1 MAYDLETARI
11 RIGLE
16 STDTS
21 KDVELTAAMEASL
34 HYAEKYCDRF
44 FMFQE
49 DVAELIHFE
58 SSYVQLHRYP
68 VTAVASIKFDS
79 ADFMVSWVPLAT
91 AIPIGGANESSWS
104 ASRPCGEPLEVP
116 YHIEKKTG
124 RLVFDSRFYSHEL
137 TVNYSG
143 GYAVLPA
150 DLEMALWRLFD
161 STWSVISATTSSAPV
176 GGGAIKAISSQGA
189 RVEFDTSS
197 AGSGMGGSGGLSD
210 SFANSI
216 LDLYGLK
223 SC

>member
-44 FMFQE
+44 FMFQT

-58 SSYVQLHRYP
+58 SSDVQLHRYP
-68 VTAVASIKFDS
+68 VTAVASIEFD
-79 ADFMVSWVPLAT
+79 
-91 AIPIGGANESSWS
+91 
-104 ASRPCGEPLEVP
+104 GEPLEVP

-124 RLVFDSRFYSHEL
+124 RLVFDSRFYAHEL

-197 AGSGMGGSGGLSD
+197 ASSGMGGSGGLSD

>member
-1 MAYDLETARI
+1 MYDIQTARI

-34 HYAEKYCDRF
+34 NYAEKYCDRF

-49 DVAELIHFE
+49 DVAELIHFT
-58 SSYVQLHRYP
+58 SNVIQVHRYP
-68 VTAVASIKFDS
+68 ITT
-79 ADFMVSWVPLAT
+79 VSSVL
-91 AIPIGGANESSWS
+91 GD
-104 ASRPCGEPLEVP
+104 GEPIAAT
-116 YHIEKKTG
+116 YHIDKRAG
-124 RLVFDSRFYSHEL
+124 RLVMDGRVCAHEL

-161 STWSVISATTSSAPV
+161 SNWSVISATTSSTAV

-197 AGSGMGGSGGLSD
+197 ASSGMGGSGGLSD
-210 SFANSI
+210 PFAMSI